1 MVTYQRKGVIYMVIF
16 KVNNLKKSYGADV
29 IFDNVSFDLKEG
41 EVVGLLGRNGTGK
54 STLLKI
60 LKGIEMPDSGNIQF
74 FKKCSMGYLE
84 QIPEYPNMTVQ
95 NVLYLPFEKIMSI
108 ENDMRTIEALLAT
121 SLDEKDMNKLLEK
134 YGRLQE
140 AFDKNNGYSISSKVE
155 KIKNGLNISEDL
167 SNSIFDKCSGGEKTR
182 VLVAKML
189 LEEPEILLLD
199 EPTNNLDIKTLEW
212 LEDYIKQYKG
222 SVLVVSHDRYFLD
235 HVIGRVV
242 ELDTDGIEE
251 YEENYSKYIQDK
263 EQRFLE
269 RYKAYENNQYITH
282 RMEMQVRRLK
292 SMNSQILRGVANKIE
307 NRLNK
312 MEKIDKPVFEKK
324 SMRMNEFSGS
334 RSGATLLEAVGISK
348 SFEQKELFS
357 DIDLT
362 IEKGDRIGIIGENGC
377 GKTTLLKI
385 LLDQEKADDGIIE
398 ISPTAKIGYLTQ
410 DTSFEDEEKTILETF
425 IQSFDSMSQGDAR
438 NKLASM
444 LFTSDDVYKKIKVL
458 SGGEKIRLK
467 LCILMNQNLNLIV
480 LDEPTNHLDLNSRE
494 VLEENL
500 MNYSGTLLFV
510 SHDRY
515 FLEKMTNKIWNLED
529 KKVDV
534 FSGNYDEYIDR
545 KKSVVEE
552 SSPNSKKTRR

>member
-1 MVTYQRKGVIYMVIF
+1 MVIF
-16 KVNNLKKSYGADV
+16 KANNLKKSYGADV

-60 LKGIEMPDSGNIQF
+60 LKGLETPDSGNIQF

-95 NVLYLPFEKIMSI
+95 DVLYLPFEKVMSI
-108 ENDMRTIEALLAT
+108 EKDMRAIEGLLAT
-121 SLDEKDMNKLLEK
+121 PLNENDMNKLLEK

-155 KIKNGLNISEDL
+155 KIKNGLNITEDL

-235 HVIGRVV
+235 HVIGRVL

-251 YEENYSKYIQDK
+251 YDGNYSKYIQDK

-312 MEKIDKPVFEKK
+312 MEKIDKPIFEKK

-334 RSGATLLEAVGISK
+334 RSGATLLEAVGIAK

-362 IEKGDRIGIIGENGC
+362 IEKGDRIGIIGENGS

-385 LLDQEKADDGIIE
+385 LLGQEMPDDGIIE
-398 ISPTAKIGYLTQ
+398 ISSTAKIGYLTQ

-425 IQSFDSMSQGDAR
+425 IQSFDNMNQGEAR

-467 LCILMNQNLNLIV
+467 LCILMNQNLNLLV

-515 FLEKMTNKIWNLED
+515 FLEKMTNKIWNLEN
-529 KKVDV
+529 KQMEV

-545 KKSVVEE
+545 KKNAVIEE
-552 SSPNSKKTRR
+552 TSPILRKTRK

>member
-1 MVTYQRKGVIYMVIF
+1 MVIF
-16 KVNNLKKSYGADV
+16 KANNLKKSYGADV

-60 LKGIEMPDSGNIQF
+60 LKGLETPDSGNIQF

-95 NVLYLPFEKIMSI
+95 DVLYLPFEKVMSI
-108 ENDMRTIEALLAT
+108 EKDMRAIEGLLAT
-121 SLDEKDMNKLLEK
+121 SLNENDMNKLLEK

-155 KIKNGLNISEDL
+155 KIKNGLNITEDL

-235 HVIGRVV
+235 HVIGRVL

-251 YEENYSKYIQDK
+251 YDGNYSKYIQDK

-312 MEKIDKPVFEKK
+312 MEKIDKPIFEKK

-334 RSGATLLEAVGISK
+334 RSGATLLEAVGIAK

-362 IEKGDRIGIIGENGC
+362 IEKGDKIGIIGENGS

-385 LLDQEKADDGIIE
+385 LLGQEMPDDGIIE
-398 ISPTAKIGYLTQ
+398 ISSTAKIGYLTQ

-425 IQSFDSMSQGDAR
+425 IQSFDSMNQGEAR

-467 LCILMNQNLNLIV
+467 LCILMNQNLNLLV

-515 FLEKMTNKIWNLED
+515 FLEKMTNKIWNLEN
-529 KKVDV
+529 KQMEV

-545 KKSVVEE
+545 KKNAVIEE
-552 SSPNSKKTRR
+552 TSPILRKTRK

>member
-1 MVTYQRKGVIYMVIF
+1 MVIF
-16 KVNNLKKSYGADV
+16 KANNLKKSYGADV

-60 LKGIEMPDSGNIQF
+60 LKGLETPDSGNIQF
-74 FKKCSMGYLE
+74 FKKWSMGYLE

-95 NVLYLPFEKIMSI
+95 DVLYLPFEKVMSI
-108 ENDMRTIEALLAT
+108 EKDMRAIEGLLAT
-121 SLDEKDMNKLLEK
+121 SLNENDMNKLLEK

-155 KIKNGLNISEDL
+155 KIKNGLNITEDL

-235 HVIGRVV
+235 HVIGRVL

-251 YEENYSKYIQDK
+251 YDGNYSKYIQDK

-312 MEKIDKPVFEKK
+312 MEKIDKPIFEKK

-334 RSGATLLEAVGISK
+334 RSGATLLEAVGIAK

-362 IEKGDRIGIIGENGC
+362 IEKGDRIGIIGENGS

-385 LLDQEKADDGIIE
+385 LLGQEMPDDGIIE
-398 ISPTAKIGYLTQ
+398 ISSTAKIGYLTQ

-425 IQSFDSMSQGDAR
+425 IQSFDSMNQGEAR

-467 LCILMNQNLNLIV
+467 LCILMNQNLNLLV

-515 FLEKMTNKIWNLED
+515 FLEKMTNKIWNLEN
-529 KKVDV
+529 KQMEV

-545 KKSVVEE
+545 KKNAVIEE
-552 SSPNSKKTRR
+552 TSPILRKTRK

>member
-1 MVTYQRKGVIYMVIF
+1 MVIF
-16 KVNNLKKSYGADV
+16 KANNLKKSYGADV

-60 LKGIEMPDSGNIQF
+60 LKGLETPDSGNIQF

-95 NVLYLPFEKIMSI
+95 DVLYLPFEKVMSI
-108 ENDMRTIEALLAT
+108 EKDMRAIEGLLAT
-121 SLDEKDMNKLLEK
+121 SLNENDMNKLLEK

-155 KIKNGLNISEDL
+155 KIKNGLNITEDL

-235 HVIGRVV
+235 HVIGRVL

-251 YEENYSKYIQDK
+251 YDGNYSKYIQDK

-312 MEKIDKPVFEKK
+312 MEKIDKPIFEKK

-362 IEKGDRIGIIGENGC
+362 IEKGDRIGIIGENGS

-385 LLDQEKADDGIIE
+385 LLGQEMPDDGIIE
-398 ISPTAKIGYLTQ
+398 ISSTAKIGYLTQ

-425 IQSFDSMSQGDAR
+425 IQSFDNMNQGEAR

-467 LCILMNQNLNLIV
+467 LCILMNQNLNLLV

-515 FLEKMTNKIWNLED
+515 FLEKMTNKIWNLEN
-529 KKVDV
+529 KQMEV
-534 FSGNYDEYIDR
+534 FSENYDEYIDR
-545 KKSVVEE
+545 KKNAVIEE
-552 SSPNSKKTRR
+552 TSPILRKTRK

>member
-1 MVTYQRKGVIYMVIF
+1 
-16 KVNNLKKSYGADV
+16 
-29 IFDNVSFDLKEG
+29 
-41 EVVGLLGRNGTGK
+41 
-54 STLLKI
+54 
-60 LKGIEMPDSGNIQF
+60 
-74 FKKCSMGYLE
+74 
-84 QIPEYPNMTVQ
+84 
-95 NVLYLPFEKIMSI
+95 
-108 ENDMRTIEALLAT
+108 
-121 SLDEKDMNKLLEK
+121 
-134 YGRLQE
+134 
-140 AFDKNNGYSISSKVE
+140 
-155 KIKNGLNISEDL
+155 
-167 SNSIFDKCSGGEKTR
+167 
-182 VLVAKML
+182 ML
-189 LEEPEILLLD
+189 
-199 EPTNNLDIKTLEW
+199 
-212 LEDYIKQYKG
+212 
-222 SVLVVSHDRYFLD
+222 
-235 HVIGRVV
+235 

-251 YEENYSKYIQDK
+251 YDGNYSKYIQDK

-312 MEKIDKPVFEKK
+312 MEKIDKPIFEKK

-334 RSGATLLEAVGISK
+334 RSGATLLEAVGIAK

-362 IEKGDRIGIIGENGC
+362 IEKGDRIGIIGENGS

-385 LLDQEKADDGIIE
+385 LLGQEMPDDGIIE
-398 ISPTAKIGYLTQ
+398 ISSTAKIGYLTQ

-425 IQSFDSMSQGDAR
+425 IQSFDSMNQGEAR

-467 LCILMNQNLNLIV
+467 LCILMNQNLNLLV

-515 FLEKMTNKIWNLED
+515 FLEKMTNKIWNLEN
-529 KKVDV
+529 KQMEV

-545 KKSVVEE
+545 KKNAVIEE
-552 SSPNSKKTRR
+552 TSPILRKTRK

>member
-1 MVTYQRKGVIYMVIF
+1 MVIF
-16 KVNNLKKSYGADV
+16 KANNLKKSYGADV

-60 LKGIEMPDSGNIQF
+60 LKGLETPDSGNIQF

-95 NVLYLPFEKIMSI
+95 DVLYLPFEKVMSI
-108 ENDMRTIEALLAT
+108 EKDMRAIEGLLAT
-121 SLDEKDMNKLLEK
+121 SLNENDMNKLLEK

-155 KIKNGLNISEDL
+155 KIKNGLNITEDL

-235 HVIGRVV
+235 HVIGRVL

-251 YEENYSKYIQDK
+251 YDGNYSKYIQDK

-312 MEKIDKPVFEKK
+312 MEKIDKPIFEKK

-334 RSGATLLEAVGISK
+334 RSGATLLEAVGIAK

-362 IEKGDRIGIIGENGC
+362 IEKGDRIGIIGENGS

-385 LLDQEKADDGIIE
+385 LLGQEMPDDGIIE
-398 ISPTAKIGYLTQ
+398 ISSTAKIGYLTQ

-425 IQSFDSMSQGDAR
+425 IQSFDSMNQGEAR

-467 LCILMNQNLNLIV
+467 LCILMNQNLNLLV

-515 FLEKMTNKIWNLED
+515 FLEKMTNKIWNLEN
-529 KKVDV
+529 KQMEV

-545 KKSVVEE
+545 KKNAVIEE
-552 SSPNSKKTRR
+552 TSPILRKTRK

>member
-1 MVTYQRKGVIYMVIF
+1 MVIF
-16 KVNNLKKSYGADV
+16 KANNLKKSYGADI

-60 LKGIEMPDSGNIQF
+60 LKGLEIPDSGNIQF

-95 NVLYLPFEKIMSI
+95 DVLYLPFEKVMSI
-108 ENDMRTIEALLAT
+108 EKDMRAIEGLLAT
-121 SLDEKDMNKLLEK
+121 SLNENDMNKLLEK

-140 AFDKNNGYSISSKVE
+140 AFDKNNGYSISGKVE
-155 KIKNGLNISEDL
+155 KIKNGLNITEDL

-235 HVIGRVV
+235 HVIGRVL

-251 YEENYSKYIQDK
+251 YDGNYSKYIQDK

-312 MEKIDKPVFEKK
+312 MEKIDKPIFEKK

-334 RSGATLLEAVGISK
+334 RSGATLLEAVGIAK
-348 SFEQKELFS
+348 SFEQKKLFS

-362 IEKGDRIGIIGENGC
+362 IEKGDRIGIIGENGS

-385 LLDQEKADDGIIE
+385 LLGQEMPDDGIIE
-398 ISPTAKIGYLTQ
+398 ISSTAKIGYLTQ

-425 IQSFDSMSQGDAR
+425 IQSFDSMNQGEAR

-467 LCILMNQNLNLIV
+467 LCILMNQNLNLLV

-515 FLEKMTNKIWNLED
+515 FLEKMTNKIWNLEN
-529 KKVDV
+529 KQMEV

-545 KKSVVEE
+545 KKNAVIEE
-552 SSPNSKKTRR
+552 TSPILRKTRK

>member
-1 MVTYQRKGVIYMVIF
+1 MVIF
-16 KVNNLKKSYGADV
+16 KANNLKKSYGADV

-60 LKGIEMPDSGNIQF
+60 LKGLETPDSGNIQF

-95 NVLYLPFEKIMSI
+95 DVLYLPFEKVMSI
-108 ENDMRTIEALLAT
+108 EKDMRAIEGLLAT
-121 SLDEKDMNKLLEK
+121 SLNENDMNKLLEK

-155 KIKNGLNISEDL
+155 KIKNGLNITEDL

-235 HVIGRVV
+235 HVIGRVL

-251 YEENYSKYIQDK
+251 YDGNYSKYIQDK

-312 MEKIDKPVFEKK
+312 MEKIDKPIFEKK
-324 SMRMNEFSGS
+324 SMRMNEFSGC
-334 RSGATLLEAVGISK
+334 RSGATLLEAVGIAK

-362 IEKGDRIGIIGENGC
+362 IEKGDRIGIIGENGS

-385 LLDQEKADDGIIE
+385 LLGQEMPDDGIIE
-398 ISPTAKIGYLTQ
+398 ISSTAKIGYLTQ

-425 IQSFDSMSQGDAR
+425 IQSFDSMNQGEAR

-467 LCILMNQNLNLIV
+467 LCILMNQNLNLLV

-515 FLEKMTNKIWNLED
+515 FLEKMTNKIWNLEN
-529 KKVDV
+529 KQMEV

-545 KKSVVEE
+545 KKNAVIEE
-552 SSPNSKKTRR
+552 TSPILRKTRK

>member
-1 MVTYQRKGVIYMVIF
+1 MVIF
-16 KVNNLKKSYGADV
+16 KVNNLKKSYGADI

-41 EVVGLLGRNGTGK
+41 EVVGLLGRNGIGK

-60 LKGIEMPDSGNIQF
+60 LKGLETPDSGNIQF

-95 NVLYLPFEKIMSI
+95 DVLYLPFEKVMSI
-108 ENDMRTIEALLAT
+108 EKDMRAIEGLLAT
-121 SLDEKDMNKLLEK
+121 SLNENDMNKLLEK

-140 AFDKNNGYSISSKVE
+140 AFDKNNGYSIRSKVE
-155 KIKNGLNISEDL
+155 KIKKGLNISEDL

-235 HVIGRVV
+235 HVIGRAL

-251 YEENYSKYIQDK
+251 YDGNYSKYIQDK

-312 MEKIDKPVFEKK
+312 MEKIDKPIFEKK

-334 RSGATLLEAVGISK
+334 RSGATLLEAVGIAK

-362 IEKGDRIGIIGENGC
+362 IEKGDRIGIIGENGS

-385 LLDQEKADDGIIE
+385 LLGQEMPDDGIIE
-398 ISPTAKIGYLTQ
+398 ISSTAKIGYLTQ

-425 IQSFDSMSQGDAR
+425 IQSFDSMNQGEAR

-467 LCILMNQNLNLIV
+467 LCILMNQNLNLLV

-515 FLEKMTNKIWNLED
+515 FLEKMTNKIWNLEN
-529 KKVDV
+529 KQMEV
-534 FSGNYDEYIDR
+534 FSGNYDKYIDR
-545 KKSVVEE
+545 KKNAVIEE
-552 SSPNSKKTRR
+552 TSPILRKTRK

>member
-1 MVTYQRKGVIYMVIF
+1 MVIF
-16 KVNNLKKSYGADV
+16 KANNLKKSYGADV

-60 LKGIEMPDSGNIQF
+60 LKGLETPDSGNIQF

-95 NVLYLPFEKIMSI
+95 DVLYLPFEKVMSI
-108 ENDMRTIEALLAT
+108 EKDMRAIEGLLAT
-121 SLDEKDMNKLLEK
+121 SLNENDMNKLLEK

-155 KIKNGLNISEDL
+155 KIKNGLNITEDL

-235 HVIGRVV
+235 HVIGRVL

-251 YEENYSKYIQDK
+251 YDGNYSKYIQDK

-312 MEKIDKPVFEKK
+312 MEKIDKPIFEKK

-334 RSGATLLEAVGISK
+334 RSGATLLEAVGIAK

-362 IEKGDRIGIIGENGC
+362 IEKGDRIGIIGENGS

-385 LLDQEKADDGIIE
+385 LLGQEMPDDGIIE
-398 ISPTAKIGYLTQ
+398 ISSTAKIGYLTQ

-425 IQSFDSMSQGDAR
+425 IQSFDSMNQGEAR

-467 LCILMNQNLNLIV
+467 LCILMNQNLNLLV

-515 FLEKMTNKIWNLED
+515 FLEKMTNKIWNLEN
-529 KKVDV
+529 KQMEV

-545 KKSVVEE
+545 KKNAVIEE
-552 SSPNSKKTRR
+552 TSPILKKTRK

>member
-1 MVTYQRKGVIYMVIF
+1 MVIF
-16 KVNNLKKSYGADV
+16 KANNLKKSYGADV

-60 LKGIEMPDSGNIQF
+60 LKGLETPDSGNIQF

-95 NVLYLPFEKIMSI
+95 DVLYLPFEKVMSI
-108 ENDMRTIEALLAT
+108 EKDMRAIEGLLAT
-121 SLDEKDMNKLLEK
+121 SLNENDMNKLLEK

-155 KIKNGLNISEDL
+155 KIKNGLNITEDL

-235 HVIGRVV
+235 HVIGRVL

-251 YEENYSKYIQDK
+251 YDGNYSKYIQDK

-312 MEKIDKPVFEKK
+312 MEKIDKPIFEKK

-334 RSGATLLEAVGISK
+334 RSGATVLEAVGIAK

-362 IEKGDRIGIIGENGC
+362 IEKGDRIGIIGENGS

-385 LLDQEKADDGIIE
+385 LLGQEMPDDGIIE
-398 ISPTAKIGYLTQ
+398 ISSTAKIGYLTQ

-425 IQSFDSMSQGDAR
+425 IQSFDSMNQGEAR

-467 LCILMNQNLNLIV
+467 LCILMNQNLNLLV

-515 FLEKMTNKIWNLED
+515 FLEKMTNKIWNLEN
-529 KKVDV
+529 KQMEV

-545 KKSVVEE
+545 KKNAVIEE
-552 SSPNSKKTRR
+552 TSPILRKTRK

>member
-1 MVTYQRKGVIYMVIF
+1 MVIF
-16 KVNNLKKSYGADV
+16 KVNNLKKSYGADI
-29 IFDNVSFDLKEG
+29 IFDNVSFYLKEG
-41 EVVGLLGRNGTGK
+41 EVVGLLGRNGIGK

-60 LKGIEMPDSGNIQF
+60 LKGLETPDSGNIQF

-95 NVLYLPFEKIMSI
+95 DVLYLPFEKVMSI
-108 ENDMRTIEALLAT
+108 EKDMRAIEGLLAT
-121 SLDEKDMNKLLEK
+121 SLNENDMNKLLEK

-140 AFDKNNGYSISSKVE
+140 AFDKNNGYSISGKVE
-155 KIKNGLNISEDL
+155 KIKNGLNITEDL

-235 HVIGRVV
+235 HVIGRVL

-251 YEENYSKYIQDK
+251 YDGNYSKYIQDK

-312 MEKIDKPVFEKK
+312 MEKIDKPIFEKK

-334 RSGATLLEAVGISK
+334 RSGATLLEAVGIAK

-362 IEKGDRIGIIGENGC
+362 IEKGDRIGIIGENGS

-385 LLDQEKADDGIIE
+385 LLGQEMPDDGIIE
-398 ISPTAKIGYLTQ
+398 ISSTAKIGYLTQ

-425 IQSFDSMSQGDAR
+425 IQSFDSMNQGEAR

-467 LCILMNQNLNLIV
+467 LCILMNQNLNLLV

-515 FLEKMTNKIWNLED
+515 FLEKMTNKIWNLEN
-529 KKVDV
+529 KQMEV

-545 KKSVVEE
+545 KKNAVIEE
-552 SSPNSKKTRR
+552 TSPILRKTRK

>member
-1 MVTYQRKGVIYMVIF
+1 MVIF
-16 KVNNLKKSYGADV
+16 KANNLKKSYGADI

-60 LKGIEMPDSGNIQF
+60 LKGLETPDSGNIQF

-95 NVLYLPFEKIMSI
+95 DVLYLPFEKVMSI
-108 ENDMRTIEALLAT
+108 EKDMRAIEGLLAT
-121 SLDEKDMNKLLEK
+121 SLNENDMNKLLEK

-155 KIKNGLNISEDL
+155 KIKNGLNITEDL

-235 HVIGRVV
+235 HVIGRVL

-251 YEENYSKYIQDK
+251 YDGNYSKYIQDK

-312 MEKIDKPVFEKK
+312 MEKIDKPIFEKK

-334 RSGATLLEAVGISK
+334 RSGATLLEAVGIAK

-362 IEKGDRIGIIGENGC
+362 IEKGDKIGIIGENGS

-385 LLDQEKADDGIIE
+385 LLGQEMPDDGIIE
-398 ISPTAKIGYLTQ
+398 ISSTAKIGYLTQ

-425 IQSFDSMSQGDAR
+425 IQSFDSMNQGEAR

-467 LCILMNQNLNLIV
+467 LCILMNQNLNLLV

-515 FLEKMTNKIWNLED
+515 FLEKMTNKIWNLEN
-529 KKVDV
+529 KQMEV

-545 KKSVVEE
+545 KKNAVIEE
-552 SSPNSKKTRR
+552 TSPILRKTRK

>member
-1 MVTYQRKGVIYMVIF
+1 MVIF
-16 KVNNLKKSYGADV
+16 KANNLKKSYGADV

-60 LKGIEMPDSGNIQF
+60 LKGLETPNSGNIQF

-95 NVLYLPFEKIMSI
+95 DVLYLPFEKVMSI
-108 ENDMRTIEALLAT
+108 EKDMRAIEGLLAT
-121 SLDEKDMNKLLEK
+121 SLNENDMNKLLEK

-155 KIKNGLNISEDL
+155 KIKNGLNITEDL

-235 HVIGRVV
+235 HVIGRVL

-251 YEENYSKYIQDK
+251 YDGNYSKYIQDK

-312 MEKIDKPVFEKK
+312 MEKIDKPIFEKK

-334 RSGATLLEAVGISK
+334 RSGATLLEAVGIAK

-362 IEKGDRIGIIGENGC
+362 IEKGDRIGIIGENGS

-385 LLDQEKADDGIIE
+385 LLGQEMPDDGIIE
-398 ISPTAKIGYLTQ
+398 ISSTAKIGYLTQ

-425 IQSFDSMSQGDAR
+425 IQSFDNMNQGEAR

-467 LCILMNQNLNLIV
+467 LCILMNQNLNLLV

-515 FLEKMTNKIWNLED
+515 FLEKMTNKIWNLEN
-529 KKVDV
+529 KQMEV
-534 FSGNYDEYIDR
+534 FSGNYDEYIDI
-545 KKSVVEE
+545 KKNAVIEE
-552 SSPNSKKTRR
+552 TSPILRKTRK

>member
-1 MVTYQRKGVIYMVIF
+1 MVIF
-16 KVNNLKKSYGADV
+16 KANNLKKSYGADI

-60 LKGIEMPDSGNIQF
+60 LKGLETPDSGSIQF
-74 FKKCSMGYLE
+74 FKKYSMGYLE

-95 NVLYLPFEKIMSI
+95 DVLYLPFEKVMSI
-108 ENDMRTIEALLAT
+108 EKDMRAIEGLLAT
-121 SLDEKDMNKLLEK
+121 SLNENDMNKLLAK

-235 HVIGRVV
+235 HVIGRVL
-242 ELDTDGIEE
+242 ELDADGIEE
-251 YEENYSKYIQDK
+251 YDGNYSKYIQDK

-269 RYKAYENNQYITH
+269 RYKAYENNQYISH

-312 MEKIDKPVFEKK
+312 MEKIDKPIFEKK
-324 SMRMNEFSGS
+324 SMRMNVFSGS
-334 RSGATLLEAVGISK
+334 RSGTTLLEAVGIAK

-357 DIDLT
+357 NIDLT
-362 IEKGDRIGIIGENGC
+362 IEKGDRIGIIGENGS

-385 LLDQEKADDGIIE
+385 LLGQEMPDDGIIE
-398 ISPTAKIGYLTQ
+398 ISSTAKIKFLTQ

-425 IQSFDSMSQGDAR
+425 IHSFDSMNQGEAR

-444 LFTSDDVYKKIKVL
+444 LFTNDDVYKKIKVL

-467 LCILMNQNLNLIV
+467 LCILMNQNLNLLV

-515 FLEKMTNKIWNLED
+515 FLEKMTNKIWNLEN
-529 KKVDV
+529 KQIEV

-545 KKSVVEE
+545 KKS
-552 SSPNSKKTRR
+552 SNRGNISHFKKN

>member
-1 MVTYQRKGVIYMVIF
+1 MVIF
-16 KVNNLKKSYGADV
+16 KANNLKKSYGADV

-60 LKGIEMPDSGNIQF
+60 LKGLETPDSGNIQF

-95 NVLYLPFEKIMSI
+95 DVLYLPFEKVMSI
-108 ENDMRTIEALLAT
+108 EKDMRAIEGLLAT
-121 SLDEKDMNKLLEK
+121 SLNENDMNKLLEK

-155 KIKNGLNISEDL
+155 KIKNGLNITEDL

-235 HVIGRVV
+235 HVISRVL

-251 YEENYSKYIQDK
+251 YDGNYSKYIQDK

-312 MEKIDKPVFEKK
+312 MEKIDKPIFEKK

-334 RSGATLLEAVGISK
+334 RSGATLLEAVGIAK

-362 IEKGDRIGIIGENGC
+362 IEKGDRIGIIGENGS

-385 LLDQEKADDGIIE
+385 LLGQEMPDDGIIE
-398 ISPTAKIGYLTQ
+398 ISSTAKIGYLTQ

-425 IQSFDSMSQGDAR
+425 IQSFDSMNQGEAR

-467 LCILMNQNLNLIV
+467 LCILMNQNLNLLV

-515 FLEKMTNKIWNLED
+515 FLEKMTNKIWNLEN
-529 KKVDV
+529 KQMEV

-545 KKSVVEE
+545 KKNAVIEE
-552 SSPNSKKTRR
+552 TSPILRKTRK

>member
-1 MVTYQRKGVIYMVIF
+1 MVIF
-16 KVNNLKKSYGADV
+16 KANNLKKSYGADV

-60 LKGIEMPDSGNIQF
+60 LKGLETPNSGNIQF

-95 NVLYLPFEKIMSI
+95 DVLYLPFEKVMSI
-108 ENDMRTIEALLAT
+108 EKDMRAIEGLLET
-121 SLDEKDMNKLLEK
+121 SLNENDMNKLLEK

-155 KIKNGLNISEDL
+155 KIKNGLNITEDL

-235 HVIGRVV
+235 HVIGRVL

-251 YEENYSKYIQDK
+251 YDGNYSKYIQDK

-312 MEKIDKPVFEKK
+312 MEKIDKPIFEKK

-334 RSGATLLEAVGISK
+334 RSGATLLEAVGIAK

-362 IEKGDRIGIIGENGC
+362 IEKGDRIGIIGENGS

-385 LLDQEKADDGIIE
+385 LLGQEMPDDGIIE
-398 ISPTAKIGYLTQ
+398 ISSTAKIGYLTQ

-425 IQSFDSMSQGDAR
+425 IQSFDSMNQGEAR

-467 LCILMNQNLNLIV
+467 LCILMNQNLNLLV

-515 FLEKMTNKIWNLED
+515 FLEKMTNKIWNLEN
-529 KKVDV
+529 KQMEV
-534 FSGNYDEYIDR
+534 FSGNYDEYIDI
-545 KKSVVEE
+545 KKNAVIEE
-552 SSPNSKKTRR
+552 TSPILRKTRK

>member
-1 MVTYQRKGVIYMVIF
+1 MVIF
-16 KVNNLKKSYGADV
+16 KANNLKKSYGADI

-60 LKGIEMPDSGNIQF
+60 LKGLEIPDSGNIQF

-95 NVLYLPFEKIMSI
+95 DVLYLPFEKVMSI
-108 ENDMRTIEALLAT
+108 EKDMRAIEGLLAT
-121 SLDEKDMNKLLEK
+121 SLNENDMNKLLEK

-140 AFDKNNGYSISSKVE
+140 AFDKNNGYSISGKVE
-155 KIKNGLNISEDL
+155 KIKNGLNITEDL

-235 HVIGRVV
+235 HVIGRVL

-251 YEENYSKYIQDK
+251 YDGNYSKYIQDK

-312 MEKIDKPVFEKK
+312 MEKIDKPIFEKK

-334 RSGATLLEAVGISK
+334 RSGATLLEAVGIAK

-362 IEKGDRIGIIGENGC
+362 IEKGDRIGIIGENGS

-385 LLDQEKADDGIIE
+385 LLGQEMPDDGIIE
-398 ISPTAKIGYLTQ
+398 ISSTAKIGYLTQ

-425 IQSFDSMSQGDAR
+425 IQSFDSMNQGEAR

-467 LCILMNQNLNLIV
+467 LCILMNQNLNLLV

-515 FLEKMTNKIWNLED
+515 FLEKMTNKIWNLEN
-529 KKVDV
+529 KQMEV

-545 KKSVVEE
+545 KKNAVIEE
-552 SSPNSKKTRR
+552 TSPILRKTRK

>member
-1 MVTYQRKGVIYMVIF
+1 MVIF
-16 KVNNLKKSYGADV
+16 KANNLKKSYGADV

-60 LKGIEMPDSGNIQF
+60 LKGLETPDSGNIQF

-95 NVLYLPFEKIMSI
+95 DVLYLPFEKVMSI
-108 ENDMRTIEALLAT
+108 EKDMRAIEGLLAT
-121 SLDEKDMNKLLEK
+121 SLNENDMNKLLEK

-155 KIKNGLNISEDL
+155 KIKNGLNITEDL

-235 HVIGRVV
+235 HVIGRVL

-251 YEENYSKYIQDK
+251 YDGNYSKYIQDK

-312 MEKIDKPVFEKK
+312 MEKIDKPIFEKK

-334 RSGATLLEAVGISK
+334 RSGATLLEAVGIAK

-362 IEKGDRIGIIGENGC
+362 IEKGDRIGIIGENGS

-385 LLDQEKADDGIIE
+385 LLGQEMPDDGIIE
-398 ISPTAKIGYLTQ
+398 ISSTAKIGYLTQ

-425 IQSFDSMSQGDAR
+425 IQSFDSMNQGEAR

-467 LCILMNQNLNLIV
+467 LCILMNQNLNLLV

-515 FLEKMTNKIWNLED
+515 FLEKMTNKIWNLEN
-529 KKVDV
+529 KQMKV

-545 KKSVVEE
+545 KKNAVIEE
-552 SSPNSKKTRR
+552 TSPILRKTRK

>member
-1 MVTYQRKGVIYMVIF
+1 MVIF
-16 KVNNLKKSYGADV
+16 KANNLKKSYGADV

-60 LKGIEMPDSGNIQF
+60 LKGLETPNSGNIQF

-95 NVLYLPFEKIMSI
+95 DVLYLPFEKVMSI
-108 ENDMRTIEALLAT
+108 EKDMRAIEGLLAT
-121 SLDEKDMNKLLEK
+121 SLNENDMNKLLEK

-155 KIKNGLNISEDL
+155 KIKNGLNITEDL

-235 HVIGRVV
+235 HVIGRVL

-251 YEENYSKYIQDK
+251 YDGNYSKYIQDK

-312 MEKIDKPVFEKK
+312 MEKIDKPIFEKK

-334 RSGATLLEAVGISK
+334 RSGATLLEAVGIAK

-362 IEKGDRIGIIGENGC
+362 IEKGDRIGIIGENGS

-385 LLDQEKADDGIIE
+385 LLGQEMPDDGIIE
-398 ISPTAKIGYLTQ
+398 ISSTAKIGYLTQ

-425 IQSFDSMSQGDAR
+425 IQSFDSMNQGEAR

-467 LCILMNQNLNLIV
+467 LCILMNQNLNLLV

-515 FLEKMTNKIWNLED
+515 FLEKMTNKIWNLEN
-529 KKVDV
+529 KQMEV

-545 KKSVVEE
+545 KKNTVIEE
-552 SSPNSKKTRR
+552 TSPILRKTRK

>member
-1 MVTYQRKGVIYMVIF
+1 MVIF
-16 KVNNLKKSYGADV
+16 KATNLKKSYGADV

-60 LKGIEMPDSGNIQF
+60 LKGLETPDSGNIQF

-95 NVLYLPFEKIMSI
+95 DVLYLPFEKVMSI
-108 ENDMRTIEALLAT
+108 EKDMRAIEGLLAT
-121 SLDEKDMNKLLEK
+121 SLNENDMNKLLEK

-155 KIKNGLNISEDL
+155 KIKNGLNITEDL

-235 HVIGRVV
+235 HVIGRVI

-251 YEENYSKYIQDK
+251 YDGNYSKYIQDK

-312 MEKIDKPVFEKK
+312 MEKIDKPIFEKK

-334 RSGATLLEAVGISK
+334 RSGTILLETIGIAK

-362 IEKGDRIGIIGENGC
+362 IEKGDRIGIIGENGS

-385 LLDQEKADDGIIE
+385 LLGQEMPDDGIIE
-398 ISPTAKIGYLTQ
+398 ISSTAKIGYLTQ
-410 DTSFEDEEKTILETF
+410 DTSFEEEEKTILETF
-425 IQSFDSMSQGDAR
+425 IQSFDSMNQGEAR

-467 LCILMNQNLNLIV
+467 LCILMNQNLNLLV

-515 FLEKMTNKIWNLED
+515 FLEKMTNKIWNLEN
-529 KKVDV
+529 KQMEV

-545 KKSVVEE
+545 KKNAVIEE
-552 SSPNSKKTRR
+552 TSPILRKTRK

>member
-1 MVTYQRKGVIYMVIF
+1 MVIF
-16 KVNNLKKSYGADV
+16 KAINLKKSYGADV

-60 LKGIEMPDSGNIQF
+60 LKGLETPDSGNIQF

-95 NVLYLPFEKIMSI
+95 DVLYLPFEKVMSI
-108 ENDMRTIEALLAT
+108 EKDMRAIEGLLAT
-121 SLDEKDMNKLLEK
+121 SLNENDVNKLLEK

-155 KIKNGLNISEDL
+155 KIKNGLNITEDL

-222 SVLVVSHDRYFLD
+222 SALVVSHDRYFLD
-235 HVIGRVV
+235 HVIGRVF
-242 ELDTDGIEE
+242 ELDADGIEE
-251 YEENYSKYIQDK
+251 YDGNYSKYIQDK
-263 EQRFLE
+263 EQSFLE
-269 RYKAYENNQYITH
+269 RYKAYENNQYITR

-312 MEKIDKPVFEKK
+312 MEKIDKPIFEKK
-324 SMRMNEFSGS
+324 SMRMREFSGS
-334 RSGATLLEAVGISK
+334 RSGATLLEAVGIAK

-362 IEKGDRIGIIGENGC
+362 IEKGDRIGIIGENGS

-385 LLDQEKADDGIIE
+385 LLGQEMPDDGIIE
-398 ISPTAKIGYLTQ
+398 ISSTAKIGYLTQ

-425 IQSFDSMSQGDAR
+425 IQSFDSMNQGEAR

-467 LCILMNQNLNLIV
+467 LCILMNQNLNLLV

-515 FLEKMTNKIWNLED
+515 FLEKMTNKIWNLEN
-529 KKVDV
+529 KQMEV
-534 FSGNYDEYIDR
+534 FLGNYDEYIGR
-545 KKSVVEE
+545 KKNEVIEE
-552 SSPNSKKTRR
+552 TSPILKKTRK

>member
-1 MVTYQRKGVIYMVIF
+1 MVIF
-16 KVNNLKKSYGADV
+16 KANNLKKSYGADV

-60 LKGIEMPDSGNIQF
+60 LKGLETPDSGNIQF

-95 NVLYLPFEKIMSI
+95 DVLYLPFEKVMSI
-108 ENDMRTIEALLAT
+108 EKDMRAIEGLLAT
-121 SLDEKDMNKLLEK
+121 SLNENDMNKLLEK

-155 KIKNGLNISEDL
+155 KIKNGLNITEDL

-235 HVIGRVV
+235 HVIGRVL

-251 YEENYSKYIQDK
+251 YDGNYSKYIQDK

-312 MEKIDKPVFEKK
+312 MEKIDKPIFEKK

-334 RSGATLLEAVGISK
+334 RSGATLLEAVGIAK

-362 IEKGDRIGIIGENGC
+362 IEKGDRIGIIGENGS

-385 LLDQEKADDGIIE
+385 LLGQEMPDDGIIE
-398 ISPTAKIGYLTQ
+398 ISSTAKIGYLTQ

-425 IQSFDSMSQGDAR
+425 IQSFDSMNQGEAR

-467 LCILMNQNLNLIV
+467 LCILMNQNLNLLV

-515 FLEKMTNKIWNLED
+515 FLEKMTNKIWNLEN
-529 KKVDV
+529 KQMEV

-545 KKSVVEE
+545 KKNALIEE
-552 SSPNSKKTRR
+552 TSPILRKTRK

>member
-1 MVTYQRKGVIYMVIF
+1 MVIF
-16 KVNNLKKSYGADV
+16 KANNLKKSYGADV

-60 LKGIEMPDSGNIQF
+60 LKGLETPDSGNIQF

-95 NVLYLPFEKIMSI
+95 DVLYLPFEKVMSI
-108 ENDMRTIEALLAT
+108 EKDMRAIEGLLAT
-121 SLDEKDMNKLLEK
+121 SLNENDMNKLLEK

-155 KIKNGLNISEDL
+155 KIKNGLNITEDL

-235 HVIGRVV
+235 HVIGRVL

-251 YEENYSKYIQDK
+251 YDGNYSKYIQDK

-312 MEKIDKPVFEKK
+312 MEKIDKPIFEKK

-334 RSGATLLEAVGISK
+334 RSGATLLEAVGIAK

-362 IEKGDRIGIIGENGC
+362 IEKGDRIGIIGENGS

-385 LLDQEKADDGIIE
+385 LLGQEMPDDGIIE
-398 ISPTAKIGYLTQ
+398 ISSTAKIGYLTQ

-425 IQSFDSMSQGDAR
+425 IQSFDSMSQGEAR

-467 LCILMNQNLNLIV
+467 LCILMNQNLNLLV

-515 FLEKMTNKIWNLED
+515 FLEKMTNKIWNLEN
-529 KKVDV
+529 KQMEV

-545 KKSVVEE
+545 KKNAVIEE
-552 SSPNSKKTRR
+552 TSPILRKTRK

>member
-1 MVTYQRKGVIYMVIF
+1 MVIF
-16 KVNNLKKSYGADV
+16 KANNLKKSYGADV

-60 LKGIEMPDSGNIQF
+60 LKGLETPDSGNIQF

-95 NVLYLPFEKIMSI
+95 DVLYLPFEKVMSI
-108 ENDMRTIEALLAT
+108 EKDMRAIEGLLAT
-121 SLDEKDMNKLLEK
+121 SLNENDMNKLLEK

-155 KIKNGLNISEDL
+155 KIKNGLNITEDL

-235 HVIGRVV
+235 HVIGRVL

-251 YEENYSKYIQDK
+251 YEGNYSKYIQDK

-312 MEKIDKPVFEKK
+312 MGKIDKPIFEKK

-334 RSGATLLEAVGISK
+334 RSGATLLEAVGIAK

-362 IEKGDRIGIIGENGC
+362 IEKGDRIGIIGENGS

-385 LLDQEKADDGIIE
+385 LLGQEMPDDGIIE
-398 ISPTAKIGYLTQ
+398 ISSTAKIGYLTQ

-425 IQSFDSMSQGDAR
+425 IQSFDSMNQGEAR

-467 LCILMNQNLNLIV
+467 LCILMNQNLNLLV

-515 FLEKMTNKIWNLED
+515 FLKKMTNKIWNLEN
-529 KKVDV
+529 KQMKV

-545 KKSVVEE
+545 KKNAVIEE
-552 SSPNSKKTRR
+552 TSPILRKTRK

>member
-1 MVTYQRKGVIYMVIF
+1 MVIF
-16 KVNNLKKSYGADV
+16 KANNLKKSYGADV

-60 LKGIEMPDSGNIQF
+60 LKGLETPDSGNIQF

-84 QIPEYPNMTVQ
+84 QIPEYSNMTVQ
-95 NVLYLPFEKIMSI
+95 DVLYLPFEKVMSI
-108 ENDMRTIEALLAT
+108 EKDMRAIEGLLAT
-121 SLDEKDMNKLLEK
+121 SLNENDMNKLLEK

-155 KIKNGLNISEDL
+155 KIKNGLNITEDL

-235 HVIGRVV
+235 HVIGRVL

-251 YEENYSKYIQDK
+251 YDGNYSKYIQDK

-312 MEKIDKPVFEKK
+312 MEKIDKPIFEKK

-334 RSGATLLEAVGISK
+334 RSGATLLEAVGIAK

-362 IEKGDRIGIIGENGC
+362 IEKGDRIGIIGENGS

-385 LLDQEKADDGIIE
+385 LLGQEMPDDGIIE
-398 ISPTAKIGYLTQ
+398 ISSTAKIGYLTQ

-425 IQSFDSMSQGDAR
+425 IQSFDSMNQGEAR

-467 LCILMNQNLNLIV
+467 LCILMNQSLNLLV

-515 FLEKMTNKIWNLED
+515 FLEKMTNKIWNLEN
-529 KKVDV
+529 KQMEV

-545 KKSVVEE
+545 KKNAVIEE
-552 SSPNSKKTRR
+552 TSPILRKTRK

>member
-1 MVTYQRKGVIYMVIF
+1 MVIF
-16 KVNNLKKSYGADV
+16 KANNLKKSYGADV

-60 LKGIEMPDSGNIQF
+60 LKGLETPDSGNIQF

-95 NVLYLPFEKIMSI
+95 DVLYLPFEKVMSI
-108 ENDMRTIEALLAT
+108 EKDMRAIEGLLAT
-121 SLDEKDMNKLLEK
+121 SLNENDMNKLLEK

-155 KIKNGLNISEDL
+155 KIKNGLNITEDL

-235 HVIGRVV
+235 HVIGRVL

-251 YEENYSKYIQDK
+251 YDGNYSKYIQDK

-312 MEKIDKPVFEKK
+312 MEKIDKPIFEKK

-334 RSGATLLEAVGISK
+334 RSGATLLEAVGIAK

-362 IEKGDRIGIIGENGC
+362 IEKGDRIGIIGENGS

-385 LLDQEKADDGIIE
+385 LLGQEMPDDGIIE
-398 ISPTAKIGYLTQ
+398 ISSTAKIGYLTQ

-425 IQSFDSMSQGDAR
+425 IQSFDSMNQGEAR

-467 LCILMNQNLNLIV
+467 LCILMNQNLNLLV

-515 FLEKMTNKIWNLED
+515 FLEKMTNKIWNLEN
-529 KKVDV
+529 KQMEV

-545 KKSVVEE
+545 KKNAVIEE
-552 SSPNSKKTRR
+552 ASPILRKTRK

>member
-1 MVTYQRKGVIYMVIF
+1 MVIF
-16 KVNNLKKSYGADV
+16 KANNLKKSYGADV

-60 LKGIEMPDSGNIQF
+60 LKGLETPDSGNIQF

-95 NVLYLPFEKIMSI
+95 DVLYLPFEKVMSI
-108 ENDMRTIEALLAT
+108 EKDMRAIEGLLAT
-121 SLDEKDMNKLLEK
+121 SLNENDMNKLLEK

-140 AFDKNNGYSISSKVE
+140 TFDKNNGYSISSKVE
-155 KIKNGLNISEDL
+155 KIKNGLNITEDL

-235 HVIGRVV
+235 HVIGRVL

-251 YEENYSKYIQDK
+251 YDGNYSKYIQDK

-312 MEKIDKPVFEKK
+312 MEKIDKPIFEKK

-334 RSGATLLEAVGISK
+334 RSGATLLEAVGIAK

-362 IEKGDRIGIIGENGC
+362 IEKGDRIGIIGENGS

-385 LLDQEKADDGIIE
+385 LLGQEMPDDGIIE
-398 ISPTAKIGYLTQ
+398 ISSTAKIGYLTQ

-425 IQSFDSMSQGDAR
+425 IQSFDSMNQGEAR

-467 LCILMNQNLNLIV
+467 LCILMNQNLNLLV
-480 LDEPTNHLDLNSRE
+480 LDEPTNHLDLRYQIEILDYLKLWAKENNKIVVAVLHDLNLVQNFGDKVLMLKEGTLINNGETKE
-494 VLEENL
+494 VLN
-500 MNYSGTLLFV
+500 GK
-510 SHDRY
+510 D
-515 FLEKMTNKIWNLED
+515 LEKVYGIDIKSFMLRTLNKW
-529 KKVDV
+529 
-534 FSGNYDEYIDR
+534 R
-545 KKSVVEE
+545 
-552 SSPNSKKTRR
+552 

>member
-1 MVTYQRKGVIYMVIF
+1 MVIF

-251 YEENYSKYIQDK
+251 YEGNYSKYIQDK

>member
-1 MVTYQRKGVIYMVIF
+1 MVIF
-16 KVNNLKKSYGADV
+16 KTNNLKKSYGADV

-60 LKGIEMPDSGNIQF
+60 LKGLETPDSGNIQF

-95 NVLYLPFEKIMSI
+95 DVLYLPFEKVMSI
-108 ENDMRTIEALLAT
+108 EKDMRAIEGLLAT
-121 SLDEKDMNKLLEK
+121 SLNENDMNKLLEK

-155 KIKNGLNISEDL
+155 KIKNGLNITEDL

-235 HVIGRVV
+235 HVIGRVL

-251 YEENYSKYIQDK
+251 YDGNYSKYIQDK

-312 MEKIDKPVFEKK
+312 MEKIDKPIFEKK

-334 RSGATLLEAVGISK
+334 RSGATLLEAVGIAK

-362 IEKGDRIGIIGENGC
+362 IEKGDKIGIIGENGS

-385 LLDQEKADDGIIE
+385 LLGQEMPDDGIIE
-398 ISPTAKIGYLTQ
+398 ISSTAKIGYLTQ

-425 IQSFDSMSQGDAR
+425 IQSFDSMNQGEAR

-467 LCILMNQNLNLIV
+467 LCILMNQNLNLLV

-515 FLEKMTNKIWNLED
+515 FLEKMTNKIWNLEN
-529 KKVDV
+529 KQMEV

-545 KKSVVEE
+545 KKNAVIEE
-552 SSPNSKKTRR
+552 TSPILRKTRK

>member
-1 MVTYQRKGVIYMVIF
+1 MVIF
-16 KVNNLKKSYGADV
+16 KVNNLKKSYGADI

-41 EVVGLLGRNGTGK
+41 EVVGLLGRNGIGK

-60 LKGIEMPDSGNIQF
+60 LKGLETPDSGNIQF

-95 NVLYLPFEKIMSI
+95 DVLYLPFEKVMSI
-108 ENDMRTIEALLAT
+108 EKDMRAIEGLLAT
-121 SLDEKDMNKLLEK
+121 SLNENDMNKLLEK

-155 KIKNGLNISEDL
+155 MIKNGSNISEDL

-235 HVIGRVV
+235 HVIGRAL

-251 YEENYSKYIQDK
+251 YDGNYSKYIQDK

-312 MEKIDKPVFEKK
+312 MEKIDKPIFEKK

-334 RSGATLLEAVGISK
+334 RSGATLLEAVGIAK

-362 IEKGDRIGIIGENGC
+362 IEKGDRIGIIGENGS

-385 LLDQEKADDGIIE
+385 LLGQEMPDDGIIE
-398 ISPTAKIGYLTQ
+398 ISSTAKIGYLTQ

-425 IQSFDSMSQGDAR
+425 IQSFDSMNQGEAR

-467 LCILMNQNLNLIV
+467 LCILMNQNLNLLV

-515 FLEKMTNKIWNLED
+515 FLEKMTNKIWNLEN
-529 KKVDV
+529 KQMEV
-534 FSGNYDEYIDR
+534 FSGNYDKYIDR
-545 KKSVVEE
+545 KKNAVIEE
-552 SSPNSKKTRR
+552 TSPILRKTRK

>member
-1 MVTYQRKGVIYMVIF
+1 MVIF
-16 KVNNLKKSYGADV
+16 KANNLKKSYGADV

-60 LKGIEMPDSGNIQF
+60 LKGLETPDSGNIQF

-95 NVLYLPFEKIMSI
+95 DVLYLPFEKVMSI
-108 ENDMRTIEALLAT
+108 ERDMRAIEGLLAT
-121 SLDEKDMNKLLEK
+121 SLNENDMNKLLEK

-155 KIKNGLNISEDL
+155 KIKNGLNITEDL

-235 HVIGRVV
+235 HVIGRVL

-251 YEENYSKYIQDK
+251 YDGNYSKYIQDK

-312 MEKIDKPVFEKK
+312 MEKIDKPIFEKK

-334 RSGATLLEAVGISK
+334 RSGATLLEAVGIAK

-362 IEKGDRIGIIGENGC
+362 IEKGDRIGIIGENGS

-385 LLDQEKADDGIIE
+385 LLGQEMPDDGIIE
-398 ISPTAKIGYLTQ
+398 ISSTAKIGYLTQ

-425 IQSFDSMSQGDAR
+425 IQSFDSMNQGEAR

-467 LCILMNQNLNLIV
+467 LCILMNQNLNLLV

-515 FLEKMTNKIWNLED
+515 FLEKMTNKIWNLEN
-529 KKVDV
+529 KQMEV

-545 KKSVVEE
+545 KKNAVIEE
-552 SSPNSKKTRR
+552 TSPILRKTRK

>member
-1 MVTYQRKGVIYMVIF
+1 MVIF
-16 KVNNLKKSYGADV
+16 KANNLKKSYGADA

-60 LKGIEMPDSGNIQF
+60 LKGLETPDSGNIQF

-95 NVLYLPFEKIMSI
+95 DVLYLPFEKVMSI
-108 ENDMRTIEALLAT
+108 EKDMRAIEGLLAT
-121 SLDEKDMNKLLEK
+121 SLNENDMNKLLEK

-155 KIKNGLNISEDL
+155 KIKNGLNITEDL

-235 HVIGRVV
+235 HVIGRVL

-251 YEENYSKYIQDK
+251 YDGNYSKYIQDK

-312 MEKIDKPVFEKK
+312 MEKIDKPIFEKK

-334 RSGATLLEAVGISK
+334 RSGATLLEAVGIAK

-362 IEKGDRIGIIGENGC
+362 IEKGDRIGIIGENGS

-385 LLDQEKADDGIIE
+385 LLGQEMPDDGIIE
-398 ISPTAKIGYLTQ
+398 ISSTAKIGYLTQ

-425 IQSFDSMSQGDAR
+425 IQSFDSMNQGEAR

-467 LCILMNQNLNLIV
+467 LCILMNQNLNLLV

-515 FLEKMTNKIWNLED
+515 FLEKMTNKIWNLEN
-529 KKVDV
+529 KQMEV

-545 KKSVVEE
+545 KKNAVIEE
-552 SSPNSKKTRR
+552 TSPILRKTRK

>member
-1 MVTYQRKGVIYMVIF
+1 MVIF
-16 KVNNLKKSYGADV
+16 KANNLKKSYGADV

-60 LKGIEMPDSGNIQF
+60 LKGLETPDSGNIQF

-95 NVLYLPFEKIMSI
+95 DVLYLPFEKVMSI
-108 ENDMRTIEALLAT
+108 EKDMRAIEGLLAT
-121 SLDEKDMNKLLEK
+121 SLNVNDMNKLLEK

-155 KIKNGLNISEDL
+155 KIKNGLNITEDL

-235 HVIGRVV
+235 HVIGRVL

-251 YEENYSKYIQDK
+251 YDGNYSKYIQDK

-312 MEKIDKPVFEKK
+312 MEKIDKPIFEKK

-334 RSGATLLEAVGISK
+334 RSGATLLEAVGIAK

-362 IEKGDRIGIIGENGC
+362 IEKGDRIGIIGENGS

-385 LLDQEKADDGIIE
+385 LLGQEMPDDGIIE
-398 ISPTAKIGYLTQ
+398 ISSTAKIGYLTQ

-425 IQSFDSMSQGDAR
+425 IQSFDSMNQGEAR

-467 LCILMNQNLNLIV
+467 LCILMNQNLNLLV

-515 FLEKMTNKIWNLED
+515 FLEKMTNKIWNLEN
-529 KKVDV
+529 KQMEV

-545 KKSVVEE
+545 KKNAVTEE
-552 SSPNSKKTRR
+552 TSPILRKTRK

>member
-1 MVTYQRKGVIYMVIF
+1 MVIF
-16 KVNNLKKSYGADV
+16 KANNLKKSYGADV

-60 LKGIEMPDSGNIQF
+60 LKGLETPDSGNIQF

-95 NVLYLPFEKIMSI
+95 DVLYLPFEKVMSI
-108 ENDMRTIEALLAT
+108 EKDMRAIEGLLAT
-121 SLDEKDMNKLLEK
+121 SLNENDMNKLLEK

-155 KIKNGLNISEDL
+155 KIKNGLNITEDL

-235 HVIGRVV
+235 HVIGRVL

-251 YEENYSKYIQDK
+251 YDGNYSKYIQDK

-312 MEKIDKPVFEKK
+312 MGKIDKPIFEKK

-334 RSGATLLEAVGISK
+334 RSGATLLEAVGIAK

-362 IEKGDRIGIIGENGC
+362 IEKGDRIGIIGENGS

-385 LLDQEKADDGIIE
+385 LLGQEMPDDGIIE
-398 ISPTAKIGYLTQ
+398 ISSTAKIGYLTQ

-425 IQSFDSMSQGDAR
+425 IQSFDSMNQGEAR

-467 LCILMNQNLNLIV
+467 LCILMNQNLNLLV

-515 FLEKMTNKIWNLED
+515 FLKKMTNKIWNLEN
-529 KKVDV
+529 KQMKV

-545 KKSVVEE
+545 KKNAVIEE
-552 SSPNSKKTRR
+552 TSPILRKTRK

>member
-1 MVTYQRKGVIYMVIF
+1 MVIF
-16 KVNNLKKSYGADV
+16 KANNLKKSYGADV

-60 LKGIEMPDSGNIQF
+60 LKGLETPDSGNIQF

-95 NVLYLPFEKIMSI
+95 DVLYLPFEKVMSI
-108 ENDMRTIEALLAT
+108 EKDMRAIEGLLAT
-121 SLDEKDMNKLLEK
+121 SLNENDMNKLLEK

-155 KIKNGLNISEDL
+155 KIKNGLNITEDL

-235 HVIGRVV
+235 HVIGRVL

-251 YEENYSKYIQDK
+251 YDGNYSKYIQDK

-312 MEKIDKPVFEKK
+312 MEKIDKPIFEKK

-334 RSGATLLEAVGISK
+334 RSGATLLEAVGIAK
-348 SFEQKELFS
+348 SFDQKELFS

-362 IEKGDRIGIIGENGC
+362 IEKGDRIGIIGENGS

-385 LLDQEKADDGIIE
+385 LLGQEMPDDGIIE
-398 ISPTAKIGYLTQ
+398 ISSTAKIGYLTQ

-425 IQSFDSMSQGDAR
+425 IQSFDSMNQGEAR

-467 LCILMNQNLNLIV
+467 LCILMNQNLNLLV

-515 FLEKMTNKIWNLED
+515 FLEKMTNKIWNLEN
-529 KKVDV
+529 KQMEV

-545 KKSVVEE
+545 KKNAVIEE
-552 SSPNSKKTRR
+552 TSPILRKTRK

>member
-1 MVTYQRKGVIYMVIF
+1 MVIF
-16 KVNNLKKSYGADV
+16 KANNLKKSYGADV

-60 LKGIEMPDSGNIQF
+60 LKGLETLDSGNIQF

-95 NVLYLPFEKIMSI
+95 DVLYLPFEKVMSI
-108 ENDMRTIEALLAT
+108 EKDMRAIEGLLAT
-121 SLDEKDMNKLLEK
+121 SLNENDMNKLLEK

-155 KIKNGLNISEDL
+155 KIKNGLNITEDL

-235 HVIGRVV
+235 HVIGRVL

-251 YEENYSKYIQDK
+251 YDGNYSKYIQDK

-312 MEKIDKPVFEKK
+312 MEKIDKPIFEKK

-334 RSGATLLEAVGISK
+334 RSGATLLEAVGIAK

-362 IEKGDRIGIIGENGC
+362 IEKGDRIGIIGENGS

-385 LLDQEKADDGIIE
+385 LLGQEMPDDGIIE
-398 ISPTAKIGYLTQ
+398 ISSTAKIGYLTQ

-425 IQSFDSMSQGDAR
+425 IQSFDSMNQGEAR

-467 LCILMNQNLNLIV
+467 LCILMNQNLNLLV

-515 FLEKMTNKIWNLED
+515 FLEKMTNKIWNLEN
-529 KKVDV
+529 KQMEV

-545 KKSVVEE
+545 KKNAVIEE
-552 SSPNSKKTRR
+552 TSPILRKTRK

>member
-1 MVTYQRKGVIYMVIF
+1 MVIF
-16 KVNNLKKSYGADV
+16 KANNLKKSYGADV

-60 LKGIEMPDSGNIQF
+60 LKGLETPDSGNIQF

-95 NVLYLPFEKIMSI
+95 DVLYLPFEKVMSI
-108 ENDMRTIEALLAT
+108 EKDMRAIEGLLAT
-121 SLDEKDMNKLLEK
+121 SLNENDMNKLLEK

-155 KIKNGLNISEDL
+155 KIKNGLNITEDL

-235 HVIGRVV
+235 HVIGRVL

-251 YEENYSKYIQDK
+251 YDGNYSKYIQDK

-312 MEKIDKPVFEKK
+312 MEKIDKPFFEKK

-334 RSGATLLEAVGISK
+334 RSGATLLEAVGIAK

-362 IEKGDRIGIIGENGC
+362 IEKGDRIGIIGENGS

-385 LLDQEKADDGIIE
+385 LLGQEMPDDGIIE
-398 ISPTAKIGYLTQ
+398 ISSTAKIGYLTQ

-425 IQSFDSMSQGDAR
+425 IQSFDSMNQGEAR

-467 LCILMNQNLNLIV
+467 LCILMNQNLNLLV

-515 FLEKMTNKIWNLED
+515 FLEKMTNKIWNLEN
-529 KKVDV
+529 KQMEV

-545 KKSVVEE
+545 KKNAVIEE
-552 SSPNSKKTRR
+552 TSPILRKTRK